1 METKLTKAIKSL
13 LESLEIRGLMALTKE
28 EARKFLTEG
37 EWEKFGAL
45 STIAIKVQK
54 ELDNDA
60 PHRRGP

>member
-45 STIAIKVQK
+45 SVMAIAVQK
-54 ELDNDA
+54 ELDSDT
-60 PHRRGP
+60 PHESGP